1 VAVEFQIITS
11 REFFR
16 LGAHGELDW
25 AKSME
30 VLTVMVKGFVE
41 RGTDLALVDVR
52 DTKTDLSDLQ
62 VEALVTVL
70 KKVGLRHHH
79 RVAILHKP
87 LLHSKAK
94 LFAEA
99 ASDRGFDI
107 ADFTSY
113 EKAAEWLS
121 HSGEEDPDF
130 DRETYH
136 GQTGQ
141 ARPDA
146 APPPPSPESPS

>member
-1 VAVEFQIITS
+1 LPIEFQIITS
-11 REFFR
+11 REFMR

-30 VLTVMVKGFVE
+30 VLTVVVKGLVE

-52 DTKTDLSDLQ
+52 DTKTDLSDIQ
-62 VEALVTVL
+62 VEALATVL
-70 KKVGLRHHH
+70 KKLGLRGHH
-79 RVAILHKP
+79 RLAILHKIIP
-87 LLHSKAK
+87 NSKAK

-99 ASDRGFDI
+99 ASDRGFDVG
-107 ADFTSY
+107 DFTSY

-130 DRETYH
+130 DREVYH
-136 GQTGQ
+136 GPE
-141 ARPDA
+141 AKPDV
-146 APPPPSPESPS
+146 APPPEGSS